1 MPLEIIPIILGL
13 WAFWVAFIISDT
25 QDNFLRERLKK
36 TSGSVRKKRIF
47 ANLAHILKPISIK
60 NIANSVMKNKLH
72 SLLYSYGVAS
82 SDDDILEF

>member
-36 TSGSVRKKRIF
+36 TSGSARKERLFAKEPYRSIVDSLFIF
-47 ANLAHILKPISIK
+47 SRPAACSGNTRALLQDNAEIK
-60 NIANSVMKNKLH
+60 M
-72 SLLYSYGVAS
+72 AS
-82 SDDDILEF
+82 PSG